1 MKTRRR
7 LLSLGLLAA
16 LMAAASILA
25 GCAATR
31 GKHAASHS
39 IVTFNLYHDKAD
51 WPQRRALIVDELRAL
66 NPDVIVLQE
75 VLQHETLRNQAEDL
89 AEALGYSAY
98 FLSIDPAGN
107 PRRYGNAILTR
118 HAILSRDWTALRP
131 PEDSRSAGW
140 VRIDL
145 DGQPL
150 NVYVTHPNYQ
160 NDDAGRRMR
169 TQQLAD
175 LQAFIARTAGDVPSV
190 VAGDFNTVSA
200 QPELAALEAG
210 HDNAYDA
217 LHGRADPRPTL
228 NPHYFPN
235 DSRRIDHVYLQR
247 RALRPLEARIVLDRE
262 GAPGVWPSD
271 HFGVYV
277 RFAFAPR

>member
-1 MKTRRR
+1 
-7 LLSLGLLAA
+7 
-16 LMAAASILA
+16 
-25 GCAATR
+25 
-31 GKHAASHS
+31 
-39 IVTFNLYHDKAD
+39 
-51 WPQRRALIVDELRAL
+51 
-66 NPDVIVLQE
+66 
-75 VLQHETLRNQAEDL
+75 
-89 AEALGYSAY
+89 
-98 FLSIDPAGN
+98 
-107 PRRYGNAILTR
+107 
-118 HAILSRDWTALRP
+118 
-131 PEDSRSAGW
+131 
-140 VRIDL
+140 
-145 DGQPL
+145 
-150 NVYVTHPNYQ
+150 
-160 NDDAGRRMR
+160 MR

-271 HFGVYV
+271 HFGMYV